1 MGAKISHSSRKSEDD
16 FPVLDAWP
24 DPEYGGALA
33 SRTGLCIAKLI
44 VEVHGGEI
52 GVISQDATGT
62 TSTIRLPSHSASGR
76 GGE

>member
-1 MGAKISHSSRKSEDD
+1 MRGQIQDTGEHSH
-16 FPVLDAWP
+16 L
-24 DPEYGGALA
+24 GL
-33 SRTGLCIAKLI
+33 GLCIAKLI